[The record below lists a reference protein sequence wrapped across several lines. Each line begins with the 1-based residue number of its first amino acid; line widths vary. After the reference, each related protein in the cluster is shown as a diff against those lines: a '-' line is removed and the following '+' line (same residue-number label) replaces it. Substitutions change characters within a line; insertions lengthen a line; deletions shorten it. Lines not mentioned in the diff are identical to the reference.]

1 MSLCILPITIRISE
15 ASFRVKIQ
23 YRPSTWHLQVWI
35 WFFSTALLGIQNVY
49 VAHLETK
56 IAYDTD
62 YEAQAIC
69 CIETLVK
76 KKMHE
81 LELLGKGTERI
92 RTLAFLEEQLY
103 GG

>member
-1 MSLCILPITIRISE
+1 M
-15 ASFRVKIQ
+15 
-23 YRPSTWHLQVWI
+23 
-35 WFFSTALLGIQNVY
+35 
-49 VAHLETK
+49 AHLETK

-62 YEAQAIC
+62 YEVQAVC

-92 RTLAFLEEQLY
+92 RTLAVLEEQVY

>member
-1 MSLCILPITIRISE
+1 M
-15 ASFRVKIQ
+15 
-23 YRPSTWHLQVWI
+23 
-35 WFFSTALLGIQNVY
+35 
-49 VAHLETK
+49 AHLETK